1 MRKHKNLL
9 IMRQVTWLNITT
21 ISSSYMVKVSEVL
34 MLSPPCSLQPQQ
46 VYSDVRYIVI
56 YPAYPVSRAGH
67 VGSWVSHEC
76 QPNKQTNKI
85 LHWSSAK
92 SPQFCRWYEPGL
104 LAASVLYKFSM
115 TMDHISI
122 ILATIALAGI
132 ITRRV
137 TYVNIINQFQAS
149 CFGRFGGSSTPKRHP
164 RFSGGQLEMAEDRRI
179 DMTDMCQNLS
189 FLSFLTDYFRSFLFQ
204 NNLLE

>member
-1 MRKHKNLL
+1 MSIVFSLGKSFAL
-9 IMRQVTWLNITT
+9 IPQCV
-21 ISSSYMVKVSEVL
+21 
-34 MLSPPCSLQPQQ
+34 PAPCNHS
-46 VYSDVRYIVI
+46 RYIVTYVI
-56 YPAYPVSRAGH
+56 QLFTLLTLLAGQGMWA
-67 VGSWVSHEC
+67 VGFHTNVN
-76 QPNKQTNKI
+76 QTNKQTKFCTGQ
-85 LHWSSAK
+85 SAK
-92 SPQFCRWYEPGL
+92 SLQFCRWYEPSL

-137 TYVNIINQFQAS
+137 TYVNIINQFQPS